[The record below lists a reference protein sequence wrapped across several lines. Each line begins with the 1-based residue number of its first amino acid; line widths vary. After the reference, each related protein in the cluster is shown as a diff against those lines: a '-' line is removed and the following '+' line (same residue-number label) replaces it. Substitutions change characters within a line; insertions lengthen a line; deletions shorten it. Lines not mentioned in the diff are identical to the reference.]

1 MIASIGNDENGRYLS
16 HFMQDCGV
24 IPLYH
29 KSKAGNPTGR
39 TAALVTEDGSRTL
52 VANIAA
58 SADLDESGLSLIE
71 TQEALTRSGI
81 IFIEGYILTNC
92 SSVAFKLAQFASDK
106 RKVFSFG
113 ISATFV
119 VQERL
124 HDILKLLPLCD
135 ILFGNLDEARELAK
149 HLTGQEWDASSSS
162 DAVKSIIAGSC
173 KNTEISLIEGMY
185 QLVIITNGSGPVTVG
200 MHLRDG
206 TVDILE
212 FEVDPVKV
220 TGDAIGAGD
229 TFAAAVLMA
238 LLSNLSLEESIAM
251 GNKYSAQCLKH
262 TGCFID

>member
-16 HFMQDCGV
+16 QFMQDCGV
-24 IPLYH
+24 IPLYQ
-29 KSKAGNPTGR
+29 KSKTGNPTGT
-39 TAALVTEDGSRTL
+39 TAALVTDDGSRTL

-58 SADLDESGLSLIE
+58 SADLNESALNFIE
-71 TQEALTRSGI
+71 TQEALRRSGI

-92 SSVAFKLAQFASDK
+92 SSVAFKLAQFASNSK
-106 RKVFSFG
+106 KVFSFG

-124 HDILKLLPLCD
+124 SDILKLLPLCD

-149 HLTGQEWDASSSS
+149 HLTGQEWDVSSSS
-162 DAVKSIIAGSC
+162 DAVKKIITKSS
-173 KNTEISLIEGMY
+173 KNTEISLMEGIY

-200 MHLRDG
+200 IHFSDG
-206 TVDILE
+206 SVDVLE
-212 FEVDPVKV
+212 FEVDPTEI

-229 TFAAAVLMA
+229 TFAAGVLMA
-238 LLSNLSLEESIAM
+238 LLSSLSVEESIAM